1 MGYDPHVQFHLKF
14 IAWLI
19 VIAVLTLM
27 LLLTGC
33 VSVEYHRTASTEDL
47 KVTTFLKSLDGLY
60 SNRDETG
67 FEIIID
73 KTYSQNPLEGIED
86 LLEAW
91 KELQMMGLRYDPT
104 WRSPLM
110 PGETE

>member
-1 MGYDPHVQFHLKF
+1 MKT
-14 IAWLI
+14 LI
-19 VIAVLTLM
+19 MII
-27 LLLTGC
+27 LLWILVACILAQVTGC
-33 VSVEYHRTASTEDL
+33 VSVEYHRTDTTEDL

-91 KELQMMGLRYDPT
+91 KELQTMGLRYDPD
-104 WRSPLM
+104 WRSPLL
-110 PGETE
+110 PQE